1 MSLFL
6 CIYYFSFFS
15 LFTNRESELLS
26 NVDDEIQNP
35 RAFETAIMVAD
46 FLFNTHRYIH
56 AIELYEE
63 VISLV
68 SLFAFK
74 TELPVS
80 HSKKQFDVYVN
91 DLSNE
96 LKVTKKKL
104 QSEHDQEKEA
114 SNEVQSKTSSSNFR
128 DDGSVINNEEE
139 RKLRFT
145 KHLGLHFIP

>member
-1 MSLFL
+1 
-6 CIYYFSFFS
+6 
-15 LFTNRESELLS
+15 
-26 NVDDEIQNP
+26 
-35 RAFETAIMVAD
+35 MVAD

-96 LKVTKKKL
+96 LKVTKKNCKVNMTKRKRHPMRYKAKRPHRIF
-104 QSEHDQEKEA
+104 EMMDQ
-114 SNEVQSKTSSSNFR
+114 
-128 DDGSVINNEEE
+128 
-139 RKLRFT
+139 
-145 KHLGLHFIP
+145 